1 MRAYGSEGYRNCPG
15 GQPWDMINKLGPWK
29 TSQRDSRFI
38 QEAGGSV
45 RGMEGYPSGLASLK
59 GQTLKKQ

>member
-1 MRAYGSEGYRNCPG
+1 
-15 GQPWDMINKLGPWK
+15 MINKQGPWK

-59 GQTLKKQ
+59 GPTLKKQ